1 MFRSVFDG
9 FETFLFVPNSTSKT
23 GVHIHD
29 SIDSKRTMIVVVIA
43 LLPALLFGMY
53 NVGYQH
59 NLAIGANPGFWATF
73 AFGLLAVL
81 PKIIVSY
88 VVGLGIEFAVAQWK
102 KEEIQEAIAVL
113 KHGGCPKV
121 TVLHCNTEYP
131 TPYEDANLTAMADL
145 RQLTG
150 CEVGFSDHTLG
161 IACDIAAAA
170 LGATVI
176 EKHFTL
182 DKTMEGPDHKAS
194 LEPHELKEMVDSI
207 RIVEKALGDG
217 KKQVS
222 ASEGKNKPIARKSIV
237 AAMPIQKGEI
247 FTAENLTTKRPGDGI
262 SPMKWYDVLGCCAK
276 RDFAEDEKIEL

>member
-1 MFRSVFDG
+1 MS
-9 FETFLFVPNSTSKT
+9 E
-23 GVHIHD
+23 
-29 SIDSKRTMIVVVIA
+29 
-43 LLPALLFGMY
+43 
-53 NVGYQH
+53 
-59 NLAIGANPGFWATF
+59 
-73 AFGLLAVL
+73 
-81 PKIIVSY
+81 
-88 VVGLGIEFAVAQWK
+88 

-182 DKTMEGPDHKAS
+182 DKNYGRPRPQS
-194 LEPHELKEMVDSI
+194 Q
-207 RIVEKALGDG
+207 LGT
-217 KKQVS
+217 
-222 ASEGKNKPIARKSIV
+222 P
-237 AAMPIQKGEI
+237 
-247 FTAENLTTKRPGDGI
+247 
-262 SPMKWYDVLGCCAK
+262 
-276 RDFAEDEKIEL
+276 